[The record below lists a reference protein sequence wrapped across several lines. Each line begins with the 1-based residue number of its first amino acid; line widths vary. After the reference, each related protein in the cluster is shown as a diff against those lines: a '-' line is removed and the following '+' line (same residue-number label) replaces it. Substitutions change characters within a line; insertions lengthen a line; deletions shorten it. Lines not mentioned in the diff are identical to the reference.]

1 MTIFVT
7 GGCKNGK
14 TTFALNQA
22 MSLGSPR
29 YYVATMLPKDE
40 EELRCVQRHRKAR
53 AGMAFTT
60 IEQPFEVH
68 RCFESVGRSG
78 VFLLDSV
85 TALLANAMF
94 PPGGGPQANATR
106 QAEASLGSFLD
117 AAEHAVI
124 VSDYIYSDGGEY
136 AVSSE
141 AFRGG
146 LAALDRML
154 ARRCDTV
161 VEICAGIPTVHKGE
175 LPWIL

>member
-1 MTIFVT
+1 MTIFIT

-22 MSLGSPR
+22 LRFGSTR

-53 AGMAFTT
+53 AGMDFTT
-60 IEQPFEVH
+60 IEQSFEIH
-68 RCFESVGRSG
+68 RCFEGVGSSG

-94 PPGGGPQANATR
+94 PPGGGLQTNALRST
-106 QAEASLGSFLD
+106 EASLGAFLD
-117 AAEHAVI
+117 TAEHAVI
-124 VSDYIYSDGGEY
+124 VSDYIYSDGGDY
-136 AVSSE
+136 SASSE
-141 AFRGG
+141 AFRRG
-146 LAALDRML
+146 LAALDCML

-175 LPWIL
+175 LPWI